1 MCLFIQIP
9 TEMSVIKPGAPVHY
23 SSRCHGDSI
32 DTCALCSRE
41 EHTREI
47 WWCMLHLMK
56 MHSVIIRMK
65 LPDRIN
71 VHDENIFCLL
81 GR

>member
-1 MCLFIQIP
+1 
-9 TEMSVIKPGAPVHY
+9 MSVIKPGAIVHN
-23 SSRCHGDSI
+23 SSRCHSDNI
-32 DTCALCSRE
+32 DTCALCNRE

-47 WWCMLHLMK
+47 WCCVLHLMK

-71 VHDENIFCLL
+71 VLDSNIFCLL